1 MEDREIKMHLIE
13 LATAAAPLPKCT
25 EDAVL
30 EIAKKYWEFCI
41 SQASMPPLVIED
53 VGGSYF

>member
-41 SQASMPPLVIED
+41 S
-53 VGGSYF
+53 